1 MQRDIP
7 KIHWKVIYEVSSKVC
22 LIIDTLNY
30 FLSKNQH
37 IIDDS
42 HILFNVTLL
51 NIMINVMFIWV
62 I

>member
-1 MQRDIP
+1 MKCHQRL
-7 KIHWKVIYEVSSKVC
+7 C

-51 NIMINVMFIWV
+51 NMIDVMFIWV